1 MTAAAGV
8 ARATRRFSRASR
20 LAAATL
26 ALGAT
31 LFAVASLHRYG
42 VTIDEPALLYA
53 GDRTLFALA
62 HPGRAGALD
71 FEAGEPAGFA
81 SHFPRLPVRQDP
93 EHYPVLPALV
103 AAVGDATVGRALGL
117 GPVDGHH
124 AGLAILSIA
133 LLFLYT
139 LYACRLLGDAAG
151 IAAAVALA
159 CFPTIV
165 GHAFNDPKDWPC
177 AGFYALTVLAAGV
190 GLTERSP
197 RHLWVSGVFLGLA
210 MSCKQNGVLAA
221 ITVALAAPF
230 VYRLLY
236 ASQADERRLGRRV
249 ERRLVAPFVLLPVVG
264 LAIFVLGWPWLWWGG
279 PAEAV
284 RRFSAFIAFARGTA
298 ASDRSTLSLHPFRC
312 LLFMTPPLLLLA
324 AAGGCRPGRD
334 ATPARRA
341 IGALLV
347 IWLSLP
353 LVRIALPHA
362 NFYDANRHFLEYV
375 PALCALAG
383 LGLAEGWRR
392 AAPVVLAYFARARA
406 VRAHAGPA
414 RARVAGAA
422 AVAVGAAALAWPVAQ
437 YHPFET
443 AYFNFMVGGLGGAQ
457 RAGLFRTSPTEFV
470 NGTEG
475 DYWSS
480 SLRQGIRDA
489 RAFAAPG
496 ETIGVCAWLPALAT
510 IDDDAAAP
518 ITAAALERPEVGL
531 VLALPRELRCSWK
544 RIHELERRRPVLTRV
559 TRGGGLIY
567 EVLGPRADAPHA
579 PVSPPTA
586 YDP

>member
-1 MTAAAGV
+1 LTGAAG
-8 ARATRRFSRASR
+8 AAGASRRFSRASR
-20 LAAATL
+20 RAAATL

-62 HPGRAGALD
+62 HPGRPAALD

-81 SHFPRLPVRQDP
+81 SRFPRLPVRQDP

-103 AAVGDATVGRALGL
+103 AAAGDATVGRALGL

-124 AGLAILSIA
+124 AGLAILSIT

-151 IAAAVALA
+151 IAAAIALA

-190 GLTERSP
+190 GLTEKSP
-197 RHLWVSGVFLGLA
+197 RHLWIAGVFLGLA
-210 MSCKQNGVLAA
+210 MSCKQNGALAA
-221 ITVALAAPF
+221 VTVALAAPF
-230 VYRLLY
+230 SYRLLY
-236 ASQADERRLGRRV
+236 ASGPIDHQLGRRLL
-249 ERRLVAPFVLLPVVG
+249 RRLMAPFVLLPFIG
-264 LAIFVLGWPWLWWGG
+264 CAIFVLAWPWLWWGG
-279 PAEAV
+279 PAAAV
-284 RRFSAFIAFARGTA
+284 QRFGAFVDFARGMA
-298 ASDRSTLSLHPFRC
+298 ASDRATFSLHPFRC
-312 LLFMTPPLLLLA
+312 LLFMTPPVLLVA
-324 AAGGCRPGRD
+324 AAIGCRPGRD
-334 ATPARRA
+334 ATPTRRA
-341 IGALLV
+341 IGALLA
-347 IWLSLP
+347 IWVLLP

-383 LGLAEGWRR
+383 LGFAEGWRR
-392 AAPVVLAYFARARA
+392 AAPIVL
-406 VRAHAGPA
+406 AHAGPA
-414 RARVAGAA
+414 GAGRTRARLVG
-422 AVAVGAAALAWPVAQ
+422 AVALAAGAAALAWPVAQ

-443 AYFNFMVGGLGGAQ
+443 AYFNFLVGGLGGAQ
-457 RAGLFRTSPTEFV
+457 RSGLFRSSSPTDSV

-480 SLRQGIRDA
+480 ALREGIRDA
-489 RAFAAPG
+489 RAVAAPG
-496 ETIGVCAWLPALAT
+496 ERIGVCAWLPALAA
-510 IDDDAAAP
+510 IDDDRALP
-518 ITAAALERPEVGL
+518 ITTAALERAEVGI
-531 VLALPRELRCSWK
+531 VLASPRELRCSWK
-544 RIHELERRRPVLTRV
+544 RLHELERWRPLLTRV
-559 TRGGGLIY
+559 TRGGGLVY

>member
-1 MTAAAGV
+1 MTAGAGAAQ
-8 ARATRRFSRASR
+8 AARRFSRASR
-20 LAAATL
+20 LAAATI

-31 LFAVASLHRYG
+31 LFAVSSLRRYG

-62 HPGRAGALD
+62 HPGRAAALD
-71 FEAGEPAGFA
+71 FEAGEPPGFT
-81 SHFPRLPVRQDP
+81 SRFPRLPDRQDP

-124 AGLAILSIA
+124 AGLAILSVT

-190 GLTERSP
+190 GLTEKSP
-197 RHLWVSGVFLGLA
+197 RHLWIAGLFLGLA
-210 MSCKQNGVLAA
+210 LSCKQNGVLAA
-221 ITVALAAPF
+221 VTVALAAPWS
-230 VYRLLY
+230 YRLLY
-236 ASQADERRLGRRV
+236 DSRPVGRRL
-249 ERRLVAPFVLLPVVG
+249 LVPFLLLPFVG
-264 LAIFVLGWPWLWWGG
+264 CAIFVLAWPWLWWGG
-279 PAEAV
+279 PAAAI
-284 RRFSAFIAFARGTA
+284 RRFTTFVDFARAMST
-298 ASDRSTLSLHPFRC
+298 SDRATLSLHPFRC

-324 AAGGCRPGRD
+324 AAIGCRPGRD
-334 ATPARRA
+334 APPTRRA
-341 IGALLV
+341 IGALLA
-347 IWLSLP
+347 IWLWLP

-383 LGLAEGWRR
+383 LGLAEVWQR
-392 AAPVVLAYFARARA
+392 AATALAQVGRARARL
-406 VRAHAGPA
+406 
-414 RARVAGAA
+414 AGA
-422 AVAVGAAALAWPVAQ
+422 VALGAGAAALAWPVAH

-443 AYFNFMVGGLGGAQ
+443 AYFNLLVGGLGGAQ
-457 RAGLFRTSPTEFV
+457 RTGLFRSSSPTEFV

-480 SLRQGIRDA
+480 SLREGIRDA
-489 RAFAAPG
+489 RMFAAPG
-496 ETIGVCAWLPALAT
+496 EPIGVCAWLPALAA
-510 IDDDAAAP
+510 IDDQAAP
-518 ITAAALERPEVGL
+518 PITTAALERSEVGV
-531 VLALPRELRCSWK
+531 VLASPRELRCSWK
-544 RIHELERRRPVLTRV
+544 RLHELERWRPILTRV
-559 TRGGGLIY
+559 TRGGGLVY
-567 EVLGPRADAPHA
+567 EVLGPRAGAPHA

>member
-1 MTAAAGV
+1 MTAAAAAGQ
-8 ARATRRFSRASR
+8 TSRRFSRLSR
-20 LAAATL
+20 LAAAAI

-31 LFAVASLHRYG
+31 LFAVSSLRRYG

-62 HPGRAGALD
+62 HPGRPAVLD
-71 FEAGEPAGFA
+71 FEAGDPPGFA
-81 SHFPRLPVRQDP
+81 SHFPRLPDRDDP

-103 AAVGDATVGRALGL
+103 AAAGDATVGRALGL

-124 AGLAILSIA
+124 AGLAILSVT

-139 LYACRLLGDAAG
+139 LYACRLLGDAPG
-151 IAAAVALA
+151 IAAALALA
-159 CFPTIV
+159 CFPTVV

-177 AGFYALTVLAAGV
+177 AGFYTLTVLAAGV

-197 RHLWVSGVFLGLA
+197 RHVWLAGVFLGLA

-221 ITVALAAPF
+221 VTAALAAPF
-230 VYRLLY
+230 FYRLLY
-236 ASQADERRLGRRV
+236 RGRPLDHRLARRL
-249 ERRLVAPFVLLPVVG
+249 LAPFLLLPFVG
-264 LAIFVLGWPWLWWGG
+264 CAIFVLAWPWLWWEG
-279 PAEAV
+279 PAAAV
-284 RRFSAFIAFARGTA
+284 QRFTTFVDFARVMSTTDRA
-298 ASDRSTLSLHPFRC
+298 ALSLHPFRC
-312 LLFMTPPLLLLA
+312 LLFMTPPVLLVAA
-324 AAGGCRPGRD
+324 AAGCWPGRD
-334 ATPARRA
+334 APPARRA
-341 IGALLV
+341 LGALLA
-347 IWLSLP
+347 IWLLLP

-383 LGLAEGWRR
+383 LGFAEGWRR
-392 AAPVVLAYFARARA
+392 VAPIIQAHAGRARARLVGA
-406 VRAHAGPA
+406 VALA
-414 RARVAGAA
+414 AGAT
-422 AVAVGAAALAWPVAQ
+422 ALAWPVAQ

-443 AYFNFMVGGLGGAQ
+443 AYFNFLAGGLQGAQ
-457 RAGLFRTSPTEFV
+457 RAGLFRSSSATEFV

-480 SLRQGIRDA
+480 SLREGIRDA

-496 ETIGVCAWLPALAT
+496 ERIGVCAWLPALAA
-510 IDDDAAAP
+510 IDDDAAP
-518 ITAAALERPEVGL
+518 SITAAALERAEVGV

-544 RIHELERRRPVLTRV
+544 RIHELERWRPILTRV

-567 EVLGPRADAPHA
+567 EVLGPRAGAPHA

>member
-1 MTAAAGV
+1 MTAAAG
-8 ARATRRFSRASR
+8 AAPATRRFSRASR

-31 LFAVASLHRYG
+31 LFAASSLRRYG

-62 HPGRAGALD
+62 HPGRPAALD
-71 FEAGEPAGFA
+71 FEAEEPPGFA

-103 AAVGDATVGRALGL
+103 AAAGDATVGRVLGL
-117 GPVDGHH
+117 GAVDGHH
-124 AGLAILSIA
+124 AGLALLSIT

-139 LYACRLLGDAAG
+139 LYACRLLGDAPG
-151 IAAAVALA
+151 IAAALALA

-190 GLTERSP
+190 GLTEKSP
-197 RHLWVSGVFLGLA
+197 RHLWIAGVFLGLA

-221 ITVALAAPF
+221 VTVALAAPF
-230 VYRLLY
+230 SYRLLY
-236 ASQADERRLGRRV
+236 AGQPVDRRLL
-249 ERRLVAPFVLLPVVG
+249 RRLAAPFLLLPFVG
-264 LAIFVLGWPWLWWGG
+264 CAIFVLAWPWLWWGG
-279 PAEAV
+279 PAAAV
-284 RRFSAFIAFARGTA
+284 QRFGAFVDFARGMATSERTA
-298 ASDRSTLSLHPFRC
+298 LSLHPFRC
-312 LLFMTPPLLLLA
+312 LLFMTPPVLLVA
-324 AAGGCRPGRD
+324 AAIGGRPGRE
-334 ATPARRA
+334 ATSARRA
-341 IGALLV
+341 IGALLT
-347 IWLSLP
+347 IWVLLP

-362 NFYDANRHFLEYV
+362 TFYDANRHFLEYV

-383 LGLAEGWRR
+383 LGFAEGWRR
-392 AAPVVLAYFARARA
+392 VAPII
-406 VRAHAGPA
+406 RAHAGRA
-414 RARVAGAA
+414 RARLVGAVALAAGAT
-422 AVAVGAAALAWPVAQ
+422 ALAWPVAQ

-457 RAGLFRTSPTEFV
+457 RAGLFRSSSPTDAV

-480 SLRQGIRDA
+480 SLREGIRDA

-496 ETIGVCAWLPALAT
+496 EKIGVCAWLPALAA
-510 IDDDAAAP
+510 IDDDRAP
-518 ITAAALERPEVGL
+518 PVVKTALERTEVGV
-531 VLALPRELRCSWK
+531 VLALPRELRCPWK
-544 RIHELERRRPVLTRV
+544 RLHELERWRPILTRV

-567 EVLGPRADAPHA
+567 EVLGPRAGAPHA
-579 PVSPPTA
+579 PVSPPTS

>member
-1 MTAAAGV
+1 LTAAAG
-8 ARATRRFSRASR
+8 AAGAARRFSRASR

-31 LFAVASLHRYG
+31 LFAVSSLHRYG

-71 FEAGEPAGFA
+71 FEAGEPPGFA

-103 AAVGDATVGRALGL
+103 AAAGDATVGRALGL

-133 LLFLYT
+133 LLVLYT

-151 IAAAVALA
+151 IAAAIALA

-190 GLTERSP
+190 GLTEKNP
-197 RHLWVSGVFLGLA
+197 RHLWVAGLFLGLA

-221 ITVALAAPF
+221 VTVALAAPF

-236 ASQADERRLGRRV
+236 SGQPIDDRLARRLA
-249 ERRLVAPFVLLPVVG
+249 APFVLLPFVG
-264 LAIFVLGWPWLWWGG
+264 SAIFVLAWPWLWWGG

-284 RRFSAFIAFARGTA
+284 RRFGTFVAFARGGA
-298 ASDRSTLSLHPFRC
+298 ASDRATLSLHPFRC

-341 IGALLV
+341 IGALLA
-347 IWLSLP
+347 IWLLLP

-383 LGLAEGWRR
+383 LGFAAGWRR
-392 AAPVVLAYFARARA
+392 AAPLVLAQLGPSRARL
-406 VRAHAGPA
+406 
-414 RARVAGAA
+414 AGAA
-422 AVAVGAAALAWPVAQ
+422 ALAAGAAVLAWPVAQ

-443 AYFNFMVGGLGGAQ
+443 AYFNFLVGGLGGAQ
-457 RAGLFRTSPTEFV
+457 RAGLFKSSSPTEYV
-470 NGTEG
+470 KGTEG

-480 SLRQGIRDA
+480 SLREGIRDA

-496 ETIGVCAWLPALAT
+496 EKIGVCAWLPALAA
-510 IDDDAAAP
+510 IDDAAAP
-518 ITAAALERPEVGL
+518 PITTAALDRAEVGL

-544 RIHELERRRPVLTRV
+544 RLHELERWRPILTRV